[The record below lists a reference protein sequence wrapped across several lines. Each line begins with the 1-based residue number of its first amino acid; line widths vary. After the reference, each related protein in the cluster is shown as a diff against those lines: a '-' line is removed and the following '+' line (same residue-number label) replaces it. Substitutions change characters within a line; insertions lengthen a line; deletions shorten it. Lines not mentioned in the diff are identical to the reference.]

1 MIEENQILA
10 VISWLIVLMGI
21 HLSFYPLLKDK
32 LPKIAIPVSLTGG
45 ILTCT
50 MLSWYAVLVGLPLIT
65 GLVPV
70 LILLVWS
77 VGKERRDAFTGIS
90 SEWPYYLIFFL
101 CFFTMLVVRAYN
113 PDINGAEKFMD
124 HAFLASIMRDPLVP
138 PFDPWFAGGFLNVYY
153 YLGHWMIA
161 FLGTAAGV
169 KSPILFN
176 LALPTIASLSAVNL
190 YGVGTLLLRRL
201 RILPV
206 LAFFIV
212 NPYFIYLVLTG
223 TNSFSLLWDSSRVIE
238 STINEYPL
246 FSFLFG
252 DVHAHVLGILLQ
264 TFLILMVTAVVTCF
278 GSWKSSGRVAAIF
291 FTLIC
296 LAMIPAVHSW
306 DVFIW
311 APMILVTGIILFVKE
326 FGVEDLKQPF
336 QVIPILKEKIRAQ
349 RGLLSG
355 SPLTSSLIFLILV
368 PAGSLVLIS
377 PLLLGMQTQGIEGI
391 GFVHSPS
398 LITEFLFVHGWFF
411 AAILISVRKEIMR
424 MPWIIFALIP
434 FSLAGYYSAVL
445 TLFLLLLVVRRREG
459 VPDLLAGGGLAILL
473 FCELFFLSDNMG
485 ETWYRMNTVFK
496 LYMGAWLLIGTGS
509 ALMIGTLIETRLTEF
524 SKMVRSVVISLPP
537 LLLLL
542 CLVIPAVMVFST
554 HGPDTPTLDG
564 LKWLERTHPGDAEAI
579 QFLRSLPGEHIL
591 VETAGVDYQYSG
603 RVSAFTGIPTII
615 GWQFHEY
622 MWRGDVPSGW
632 YGTRAN
638 DVRAIYEEP
647 DKTLSLMNKYNADLI
662 FVGPL
667 EIEQYAVSL
676 PYDLLQVLYK
686 NQYVTIYQINPGK

>member
-50 MLSWYAVLVGLPLIT
+50 ILSWYTVLVGLPLIT

-77 VGKERRDAFTGIS
+77 VIKEKKEAFAGIS
-90 SEWPYYLIFFL
+90 SGWPYYLIFFL
-101 CFFTMLVVRAYN
+101 CFFAMLAVRAYN

-138 PFDPWFAGGFLNVYY
+138 PLDPWFAGGFLNVYY

-161 FLGTAAGV
+161 FLGTVAGV
-169 KSPILFN
+169 PSPVLFN

-190 YGVGTLLLRRL
+190 YGVGSLLLRRV

-212 NPYFIYLVLTG
+212 NPFFVYLVLTG
-223 TNSFSLLWDSSRVIE
+223 TDSFSLLWNSSRVIE
-238 STINEYPL
+238 DTINEYPL

-264 TFLILMVTAVVTCF
+264 TFLILMVTAVVTSF
-278 GSWKSSGRVAAIF
+278 KTWKSTGRMVAVF

-306 DVFIW
+306 DIFIW
-311 APMILVTGIILFVKE
+311 APMILVTGITLFLKE
-326 FGVEDLKQPF
+326 FGAENLKQP
-336 QVIPILKEKIRAQ
+336 VRAIHLLKQKIREEG
-349 RGLLSG
+349 GLLSG
-355 SPLTSSLIFLILV
+355 SPLTSSLIFLVLV

-391 GFVHSPS
+391 GFVHTPS
-398 LITEFLFVHGWFF
+398 KITEFLFVHGWFF
-411 AAILISVRKEIMR
+411 AAILISVRKEIMKI
-424 MPWIIFALIP
+424 PWIIFALIP
-434 FSLAGYYSAVL
+434 FSLTGYYSAVL
-445 TLFLLLLVVRRREG
+445 TLFLFLMILRRREG

-496 LYMGAWLLIGTGS
+496 LYIGAWLLIGTGS
-509 ALMIGTLIETRLTEF
+509 ALMIGNIVERRLPDLQKT
-524 SKMVRSVVISLPP
+524 VRSTVMILPII
-537 LLLLL
+537 LLLM
-542 CLVIPAVMVFST
+542 CLVIPAMMVFSV

-564 LKWLERTHPGDAEAI
+564 LKWLEGEHTGDAEAI
-579 QFLRSLPGEHIL
+579 YFLRSLPGEHIL
-591 VETAGVDYQYSG
+591 VETAGIDYQYSG

-647 DKTLSLMNKYNADLI
+647 DKTRSLMNAYNADLLY
-662 FVGPL
+662 VGPL
-667 EIEQYAVSL
+667 EIEQYSVSL
-676 PYDLLQVLYK
+676 PFDRLQILYK
-686 NQYVTIYQINPGK
+686 NQYVSIYQIKNGK

>member
-1 MIEENQILA
+1 MIEENQIVA

-21 HLSFYPLLKDK
+21 HLSFYPILKDS

-50 MLSWYAVLVGLPLIT
+50 ILSWYAVLVGLPLIT
-65 GLVPV
+65 GLAPV
-70 LILLVWS
+70 LVLLAWS
-77 VGKERRDAFTGIS
+77 VIKEKKGAFAGIS
-90 SEWPYYLIFFL
+90 SGWPHYLIFLL
-101 CFFTMLVVRAYN
+101 CFIAMLTVRAYN

-124 HAFLASIMRDPLVP
+124 HAFLASILSDTQVP
-138 PFDPWFAGGFLNVYY
+138 PLDPWFAGGFLNVYY

-161 FLGTAAGV
+161 FLGTVAGV
-169 KSPILFN
+169 KSPVLFN

-190 YGVGTLLLRRL
+190 YGVGSLLLQRL
-201 RILPV
+201 RLLPV
-206 LAFFIV
+206 LAFFIM
-212 NPYFIYLVLTG
+212 NPFFIYLVLTG
-223 TNSFSLLWDSSRVIE
+223 TDSFSLLWDSSRVIE
-238 STINEYPL
+238 NTINEYPL

-264 TFLILMVTAVVTCF
+264 TFLILMVSAAVTCF
-278 GSWKSSGRVAAIF
+278 GTWKSSGRIAAII

-306 DVFIW
+306 DVLIW
-311 APMILVTGIILFVKE
+311 APMIIVSGIILFVKE
-326 FGVEDLKQPF
+326 FGEENLKKPFQIISLLKQ
-336 QVIPILKEKIRAQ
+336 KIHKQ
-349 RGLLSG
+349 GGLLSG
-355 SPLTSSLIFLILV
+355 SPITSSLLYLVLI
-368 PAGSLVLIS
+368 PAGSLILIS
-377 PLLLGMQTQGIEGI
+377 PLLLGMHTQGIVGI
-391 GFVHSPS
+391 GFVHTPS
-398 LITEFLFVHGWFF
+398 LISEFLFVHGWFF

-424 MPWIIFALIP
+424 MPWVVFALIP
-434 FSLAGYYSAVL
+434 FFLAGYYSAVL
-445 TLFLLLLVVRRREG
+445 TLFLFLLIVRRRDG

-496 LYMGAWLLIGTGS
+496 LYIGAWLLIGTGS
-509 ALMIGTLIETRLTEF
+509 ALMIGNLVESRLAEL
-524 SKMVRSVVISLPP
+524 SKPVRSIVMALPA
-537 LLLLL
+537 LLLLM
-542 CLVIPAVMVFST
+542 CLVIPAVMVFSA

-564 LKWLERTHPGDAEAI
+564 LKWLEREHTGDAEAI

-647 DKTLSLMNKYNADLI
+647 DKTLSLMNKYQADLLY
-662 FVGPL
+662 VGPL
-667 EIEQYAVSL
+667 EIEQHTVSL
-676 PYDLLQVLYK
+676 PYDLLKILYK
-686 NQYVTIYQINPGK
+686 NQYVTIYQINYEE